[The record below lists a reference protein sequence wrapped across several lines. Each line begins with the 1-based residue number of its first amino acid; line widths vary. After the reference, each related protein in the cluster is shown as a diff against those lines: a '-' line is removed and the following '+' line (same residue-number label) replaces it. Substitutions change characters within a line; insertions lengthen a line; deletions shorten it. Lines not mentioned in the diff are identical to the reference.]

1 MRLFKHFAALAALL
15 FASSPALADIA
26 FPKSPTPAPT
36 PPAGEIR
43 RDLPHSQMTIE
54 RVEGLREA
62 RLQIPRTQLR
72 RLNGMAGE
80 TGAVSGARPG
90 ALGGAGTVVGGLFL
104 SLAVILTGLLLVRSR
119 RGLAGGRVAAA
130 VLACVCAAALAG
142 VAAYANAGPPPG
154 YRAQNPGTLVRAAS
168 AGTLSG
174 SVRIEVVEEGEGLK
188 LLLPAK
194 SPKGGEEE

>member
-26 FPKSPTPAPT
+26 L
-36 PPAGEIR
+36 PPRTKPPRNAEVR
-43 RDLPHSQMTIE
+43 RDLPHSRLTIE

-72 RLNGMAGE
+72 WMNGASGE
-80 TGAVSGARPG
+80 GGVTGAQSGP
-90 ALGGAGTVVGGLFL
+90 LGGAGTVVGGVFL
-104 SLAVILTGLLLVRSR
+104 SLSVALTGLLLLRSR
-119 RGLAGGRVAAA
+119 RRGVRLGRAA
-130 VLACVCAAALAG
+130 VALLVCASAAGLAG

-154 YRAQNPGTLVRAAS
+154 YYTQDPGTLIKAAA

-174 SVRIEVVEEGEGLK
+174 SVRIEIVEEGAEMK
-188 LLLPAK
+188 LLVPAK
-194 SPKGGEEE
+194 TPKGDEE

>member
-15 FASSPALADIA
+15 FASLPAFADIA
-26 FPKSPTPAPT
+26 LPKSPTP
-36 PPAGEIR
+36 PPDGEVR
-43 RDLPHSQMTIE
+43 RDLPHTQMTIE

-72 RLNGMAGE
+72 WINGMAGE
-80 TGAVSGARPG
+80 TGAASAAWPG
-90 ALGGAGTVVGGLFL
+90 PLGGAATVVGGLFL
-104 SLAVILTGLLLVRSR
+104 SLSVILTGLLLERSR
-119 RGLAGGRVAAA
+119 RRLAGGGRVAASL
-130 VLACVCAAALAG
+130 LACVCAAGLAG

-154 YRAQNPGTLVRAAS
+154 YRAQNPGTLVKAAS

-174 SVRIEVVEEGEGLK
+174 SIRIEVVEEGAGLK

-194 SPKGGEEE
+194 SPKGGGEE